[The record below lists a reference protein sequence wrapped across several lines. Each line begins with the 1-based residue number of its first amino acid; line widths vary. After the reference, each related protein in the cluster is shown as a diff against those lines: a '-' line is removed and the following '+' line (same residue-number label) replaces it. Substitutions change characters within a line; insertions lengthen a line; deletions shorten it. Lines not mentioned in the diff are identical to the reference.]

1 MCAGRRHTLPAHTF
15 GRQQPAVRV
24 RDIMQRD
31 VVTVGQDQTCADAA
45 KLLRE
50 HHISSLIVN
59 GPAGPAGII
68 TERDYVSLVADAQN
82 PASVTVGERMTTDLV
97 TIASNAD

>member
-1 MCAGRRHTLPAHTF
+1 MH
-15 GRQQPAVRV
+15 
-24 RDIMQRD
+24 RD
-31 VVTVGQDQTCADAA
+31 VVTVGRDQTCADAA

-59 GPAGPAGII
+59 SVTGPIGII

-97 TIASNAD
+97 TVSSSADVAQAAQIMAGHHM